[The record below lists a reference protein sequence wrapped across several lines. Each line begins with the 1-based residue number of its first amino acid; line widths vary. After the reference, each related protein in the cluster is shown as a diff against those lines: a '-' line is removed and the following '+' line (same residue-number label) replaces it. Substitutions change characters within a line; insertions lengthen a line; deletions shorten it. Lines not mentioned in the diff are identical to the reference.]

1 VGRRIHAGGAPDQA
15 PGADPTPQGTVVSPP
30 AWGATS
36 WWSPS
41 FDPQRNLVFVPSVDS
56 SDLLFA
62 AKEEDYQEGRIF
74 VGSGYER
81 APDRPTTLALRA
93 IDAATGQIRWN
104 TIIDQGGS
112 EVPGEMGGALST
124 AGGIVFAGHENEFD
138 AYNADTGAVLWRTP
152 LGAIIHDSP
161 ISYAL
166 GGQQYVAI
174 FSRHALFVFAL
185 PAAAPSSGSH

>member
-1 VGRRIHAGGAPDQA
+1 VY
-15 PGADPTPQGTVVSPP
+15 
-30 AWGATS
+30 
-36 WWSPS
+36 
-41 FDPQRNLVFVPSVDS
+41 VPSVDS
-56 SDLLFA
+56 TDLLFA
-62 AKEEDYQEGRIF
+62 AKEEEYREGRIF
-74 VGSGYER
+74 FGSGYER
-81 APDRPTTLALRA
+81 APDRPSTLALRA

-104 TIIDQGGS
+104 AIIDQGGS

-124 AGGIVFAGHENEFD
+124 DGGVVFAGHENEFD

-161 ISYAL
+161 ISYEL

-185 PAAAPSSGSH
+185 PAAVSNSKGH